1 MIIFQMCTAQIEITK
16 TASIIIRYPSAQMST
31 LTVEYPPDDDDATTD
46 TRDISMVG
54 ELIRQFNCLSQ
65 RPTFLIQLAVS
76 GPQLTR
82 TIPKPNRVVAT
93 RFGNGEA
100 RAMVRACLQNPFIST
115 CSLQTRRTGA

>member
-31 LTVEYPPDDDDATTD
+31 LTVEYPPDDHDAVTG
-46 TRDISMVG
+46 TRNISMVG
-54 ELIRQFNCLSQ
+54 ELIWQFNCLTQ
-65 RPTFLIQLAVS
+65 RPTLLIQPAVS
-76 GPQLTR
+76 SPQLAR

-93 RFGNGEA
+93 RSSNGKA

-115 CSLQTRRTGA
+115 CSLQT